1 MQVFLTFSLY
11 IRFISYLDLYYYIQ
25 PHLLFIVQN
34 LSITPE
40 PPSRHSSNSLYSIR
54 DIANSNYRIEFYET
68 PGSYKQLLKE
78 EGRKYFSII
87 HQLTLDITRKNKCL
101 LERKNVVHLV

>member
-1 MQVFLTFSLY
+1 MQVILSFSLF
-11 IRFISYLDLYYYIQ
+11 IRFMSYLDLYYYIQ
-25 PHLLFIVQN
+25 PNLLYVVQN

-54 DIANSNYRIEFYET
+54 DMANSNYKIEFYET